1 MILITFMT
9 GCSLTRL
16 KDEHRSRASLIQ
28 GRIWQ
33 LPIGRACPS
42 PDFSFV
48 LTNVPAL
55 SGSFITGAERR
66 LLKQESLWGGGSF
79 IVSFLLMS
87 SIVLDRY
94 QPWRTFLE
102 LVDLRSLNLERSPEE
117 TEHEGWKGVDRVPAG
132 LDLCIHGSGGN
143 GVGQKP

>member
-1 MILITFMT
+1 MT

-48 LTNVPAL
+48 LTNVPTF
-55 SGSFITGAERR
+55 SGSFITGAERW
-66 LLKQESLWGGGSF
+66 LLKQESLGGGEF
-79 IVSFLLMS
+79 HCFLFVDVFYN
-87 SIVLDRY
+87 SILLSAMKD
-94 QPWRTFLE
+94 F
-102 LVDLRSLNLERSPEE
+102 S
-117 TEHEGWKGVDRVPAG
+117 
-132 LDLCIHGSGGN
+132 
-143 GVGQKP
+143 